1 MKKEKINRNKRMLT
15 GSLLILF
22 LLFFTIFPSHV
33 PAPSLYYYPKYISPY
48 LSFYYFLPALYPT
61 YYSTYIDPTLTLS
74 PLLTAPATTLAPTA
88 VASGLLLPLPPLPV
102 TPVLPSA
109 FIAPIV
115 ADFLINTGNPQVDAV
130 LGLIALNP
138 LLLNDPLLLDS
149 LINTGNPDV
158 TSALAIVSTLYA
170 P

>member
-15 GSLLILF
+15 GSILILI
-22 LLFFTIFPSHV
+22 LLFFGIFPTHA
-33 PAPSLYYYPKYISPY
+33 PAPSLYYYPKYISQY
-48 LSFYYFLPALYPT
+48 LSFYYFLPSLFPA
-61 YYSTYIDPTLTLS
+61 YYSTYIDPTLISS
-74 PLLTAPATTLAPTA
+74 PILPAPTTTLAPTA
-88 VASGLLLPLPPLPV
+88 VASGLLLPVPPLPV

-109 FIAPIV
+109 FIAPVV
-115 ADFLINTGNPQVDAV
+115 ADFLINTGNPQVQAV

-138 LLLNDPLLLDS
+138 LLLNDPLLLNS

-158 TSALAIVSTLYA
+158 ASALAIVSTLYA